1 VPKTLTQFR
10 DSAKRYIQDVDS
22 NLNDEDIDD
31 AITRAVYV
39 LSRRNPRIYFVNH
52 AGTGTAFEWQLG
64 TYWIQGLSSVAAVF
78 YPWETDDT
86 YDPVDPLRTEEYFV
100 YEKTSGVYWFKL
112 RGYTPSSSE
121 IVRVLYRTK
130 QEVTDVSSGCT
141 ITNPDDEYSAILLAA
156 GLCLKMLAARAIAV
170 GNPTLGAD
178 TVSYQ
183 SRSGEYARRADE
195 LIAQSGLKDYL
206 IESQVRG
213 GAMFVSMGKTQD
225 PVEGLI

>member
-10 DSAKRYIQDVDS
+10 DAAKRYIQDVDN

-52 AGTGTAFEWQLG
+52 AGTGTAFEWVLG
-64 TYWIQGLSSVAAVF
+64 SYWIQGLSSVAAVY

-86 YDPVDPLRTEEYFV
+86 YDPVDPLKTEEYFV
-100 YEKTSGVYWFKL
+100 YEKTSGAYYFKL
-112 RGYTPSSSE
+112 RGYTPVSAETVS
-121 IVRVLYRTK
+121 VLSRPNPA
-130 QEVTDVSSGCT
+130 VTDVSTGCT
-141 ITNPDDEYSAILLAA
+141 ITNPDDEYSAIMLAA
-156 GLCLKMLAARAIAV
+156 GLCLKMLAVRAIAV

-195 LIAQSGLKDYL
+195 LIAQSGLKDYMT
-206 IESQVRG
+206 EPVRG
-213 GAMFVSMGKTQD
+213 GAAFFSMGKTPD
-225 PVEGLI
+225 PAEGLI

>member
-1 VPKTLTQFR
+1 MPKTLTQFR
-10 DSAKRYIQDVDS
+10 NAAKRYIQDVDS

-39 LSRRNPRIYFVNH
+39 LSRRNPRIYFVDH
-52 AGTGTAFEWQLG
+52 VGTGTAFEWVLG
-64 TYWIQGLSSVAAVF
+64 SYWVQGLSSLAAVY

-86 YDPVDPLRTEEYFV
+86 YDPVEPLKPEEYFV
-100 YEKTSGVYWFKL
+100 YEKTSGAYYFKL
-112 RGYTPSSSE
+112 RGYTPSASE
-121 IVRVLYRTK
+121 TVRVLYRTK
-130 QEVTDVSSGCT
+130 HEVTDVSSGCT
-141 ITNPDDEYSAILLAA
+141 ITNPDDEYSAIMLAA

-195 LIAQSGLKDYL
+195 LIAQSGLKDYMT
-206 IESQVRG
+206 EQVRG
-213 GAMFVSMGKTQD
+213 GAAFFSMGKTPD
-225 PVEGLI
+225 PTGGLI